1 MRLFLSSYRF
11 GADPARLL
19 SLVGR
24 PGRVGVIAAAADAW
38 PRTARTSAVVSDVM
52 PLTRLGFTPEEV
64 DLRDYIG
71 SDGHARSAAL
81 KERLDG
87 FGMLW
92 VRGGNTFVLRAQMA
106 RSGADRV
113 IPELLR
119 SDSLVYAGY
128 SAGACVMTPTLHGLD
143 SSDDPAEVVATCGME
158 PLWDG
163 LGVVGFAIVPHHP
176 PAELPGAEDA
186 APLEDAAA
194 VRRTVNALRLAG
206 VEYRTLTDDQAIVV
220 NGDRTELV

>member
-11 GADPARLL
+11 GADPAPLM
-19 SLVGR
+19 SLVGS

-38 PRTARTSAVVSDVM
+38 PRAARTSAVVSDVM

-64 DLRDYIG
+64 DLRDYVG
-71 SDGHARSAAL
+71 EDGAARSAAL
-81 KERLDG
+81 TERLGGLD
-87 FGMLW
+87 MLW

-113 IPELLR
+113 IPDLLR
-119 SDSLVYAGY
+119 KDSLVYAGY

-176 PAELPGAEDA
+176 PVGLSGAEDVV
-186 APLEDAAA
+186 PLEDAAA
-194 VRRTVNALRLAG
+194 VRRTVTALRLAG
-206 VEYRTLTDDQAIVV
+206 IEYRTLTDDQAIVV

>member
-1 MRLFLSSYRF
+1 M
-11 GADPARLL
+11 
-19 SLVGR
+19 
-24 PGRVGVIAAAADAW
+24 GVIAAAADAW

-71 SDGHARSAAL
+71 SDGRARSAAL
-81 KERLDG
+81 KERLEG

-113 IPELLR
+113 IPELLL

-163 LGVVGFAIVPHHP
+163 LGVVSFAIVPHHA

-186 APLEDAAA
+186 VPLEDAAA

-206 VEYRTLTDDQAIVV
+206 IEYRTLTDDQAIVV

>member
-11 GADPARLL
+11 GADPAPLL

-52 PLTRLGFTPEEV
+52 PLTRLGFTAEEV
-64 DLRDYIG
+64 DLRDYVG
-71 SDGHARSAAL
+71 DDGQPCAAAL
-81 KERLDG
+81 RQRLDG
-87 FGMLW
+87 FGLVW

-113 IPELLR
+113 IPELLA

-143 SSDDPAEVVATCGME
+143 SSDDPAEVVATCGVE
-158 PLWDG
+158 PRWDG
-163 LGVVGFAIVPHHP
+163 LGMVGFAIVPHYP
-176 PAELPGAEDA
+176 PAELPGAGNA
-186 APLEDAAA
+186 VPLEDAAA
-194 VRRTVNALRLAG
+194 VRRTVDALTLAG
-206 VEYRTLTDDQAIVV
+206 IEYRTLTDDQAIVV